1 MLNSVSFIRIVKTG
15 IVNFWR
21 NFWLSAAA
29 TSVMIVTLV
38 ILSSLLL
45 LFIITNYSV
54 TSIKEKVDISAYFKV
69 GTNESQVINIKK
81 QLETDPRVKE
91 VKYVSAEEALAAFRD
106 KHQND
111 ELITGSLD
119 ELSDNPLPPTLQ
131 IKASTLEDYDAINE
145 LLKSENYNGLIDS
158 VNFEDNRIVIERLNK
173 ILRFI
178 ITFGSGLIIIFAMIA
193 VLVIFNTIT
202 LTIYNRREEVEIMR
216 LVGATNSYIRGPFL
230 VEALVYSLA
239 ATVITSALLIP
250 VYVKLIPSINN
261 YLNPGTDIFTNNF
274 IAFPYIILM
283 QLVISILL
291 SSFSTTLAMR
301 KYLKI

>member
-1 MLNSVSFIRIVKTG
+1 
-15 IVNFWR
+15 
-21 NFWLSAAA
+21 
-29 TSVMIVTLV
+29 
-38 ILSSLLL
+38 
-45 LFIITNYSV
+45 
-54 TSIKEKVDISAYFKV
+54 
-69 GTNESQVINIKK
+69 
-81 QLETDPRVKE
+81 
-91 VKYVSAEEALAAFRD
+91 
-106 KHQND
+106 
-111 ELITGSLD
+111 
-119 ELSDNPLPPTLQ
+119 
-131 IKASTLEDYDAINE
+131 
-145 LLKSENYNGLIDS
+145 
-158 VNFEDNRIVIERLNK
+158 
-173 ILRFI
+173 
-178 ITFGSGLIIIFAMIA
+178 
-193 VLVIFNTIT
+193 
-202 LTIYNRREEVEIMR
+202 MR